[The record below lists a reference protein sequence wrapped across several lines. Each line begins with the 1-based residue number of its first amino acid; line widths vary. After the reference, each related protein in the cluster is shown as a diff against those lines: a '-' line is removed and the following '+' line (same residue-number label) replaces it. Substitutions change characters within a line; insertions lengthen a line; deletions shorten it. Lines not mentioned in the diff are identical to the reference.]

1 MNKKTR
7 NENKKMKHAAE
18 KIIVDKE
25 LRDRGRDNLEKA
37 SYNIDT
43 MLNNVDQQIAMKKEL
58 LSQLRQRRNN
68 SHQFKKRDLYH
79 DKILENKLNS
89 AQEIS
94 KKNLNLI
101 ELDKVTTIDIDRED
115 FDSIQYNREFAQLN
129 SINLD
134 SPFLTLYSKTEQVK
148 IANQVVQQFD
158 LLELDDMDY
167 LFATAA
173 GVIAGFVDVMYGGTI
188 AKGKDAKGLQKIV
201 DKSTEELVKKYALHE
216 KIAELNKQ
224 KKNTN
229 SQKSI
234 DNINKK
240 IKEVK
245 RNKTNINL
253 KSSIKYL
260 ENNHLVGYDTAHSK
274 YITEMIG
281 KMSPDNHHLLSIAHE
296 PSLLGLIVGI
306 KDQLTNTSTFMT
318 KEGKIINVV
327 SQNKNNELTGNMFE
341 QIIQATNNWFGHI
354 MSDISGSSSSK
365 GRGSGLPVPGWFSLQ
380 KLQFGKIPLN
390 GKDMTIAQVSEWMF
404 KNGYDIRAFAS
415 ESISVII
422 FETLIRIYWFYKQYF
437 YYGKSLKES
446 IPIANSR
453 ELSRL
458 LLIGSATF
466 SSIDIGHG
474 LIKSTSKGGVHP
486 IGIATFIMTVN
497 KPGLLDLGFRSY
509 QNVRF
514 ELQHRKHVEKIIETD
529 ILMEYRRITISN
541 SIF

>member
-1 MNKKTR
+1 
-7 NENKKMKHAAE
+7 MKHAAE

-188 AKGKDAKGLQKIV
+188 AKGKDAKGLQKI
-201 DKSTEELVKKYALHE
+201 SE
-216 KIAELNKQ
+216 KICF
-224 KKNTN
+224 T
-229 SQKSI
+229 
-234 DNINKK
+234 
-240 IKEVK
+240 
-245 RNKTNINL
+245 
-253 KSSIKYL
+253 
-260 ENNHLVGYDTAHSK
+260 
-274 YITEMIG
+274 
-281 KMSPDNHHLLSIAHE
+281 
-296 PSLLGLIVGI
+296 
-306 KDQLTNTSTFMT
+306 
-318 KEGKIINVV
+318 
-327 SQNKNNELTGNMFE
+327 
-341 QIIQATNNWFGHI
+341 
-354 MSDISGSSSSK
+354 
-365 GRGSGLPVPGWFSLQ
+365 
-380 KLQFGKIPLN
+380 
-390 GKDMTIAQVSEWMF
+390 
-404 KNGYDIRAFAS
+404 
-415 ESISVII
+415 
-422 FETLIRIYWFYKQYF
+422 
-437 YYGKSLKES
+437 
-446 IPIANSR
+446 
-453 ELSRL
+453 
-458 LLIGSATF
+458 
-466 SSIDIGHG
+466 
-474 LIKSTSKGGVHP
+474 
-486 IGIATFIMTVN
+486 
-497 KPGLLDLGFRSY
+497 
-509 QNVRF
+509 
-514 ELQHRKHVEKIIETD
+514 
-529 ILMEYRRITISN
+529 
-541 SIF
+541 

>member
-43 MLNNVDQQIAMKKEL
+43 MLDNVDQQIAMKKEL

-68 SHQFKKRDLYH
+68 SNQFKQRDLYH
-79 DKILENKLNS
+79 DKILENKLNA

-216 KIAELNKQ
+216 KIAKLNKQ
-224 KKNTN
+224 KKNAN
-229 SQKSI
+229 SK
-234 DNINKK
+234 DA
-240 IKEVK
+240 IKE
-245 RNKTNINL
+245 INSEIKKLKEKEISL
-253 KSSIKYL
+253 KSSISYL
-260 ENNHLVGYDTAHSK
+260 EKQHPVGYDTSHSK
-274 YITEMIG
+274 YIEEMTG
-281 KMSPDNHHLLSIAHE
+281 MSADNHHLLSIAHE

-306 KDQLTNTSTFMT
+306 RDQLTGTSTFMT
-318 KEGKIINVV
+318 KEGKIINIV
-327 SQNKNNELTGNMFE
+327 SQNNNKELTGNIFE
-341 QIIQATNNWFGHI
+341 QIIQATDNWFGHI
-354 MSDISGSSSSK
+354 MSDISGSKGSK
-365 GRGSGLPVPGWFSLQ
+365 GRGSGLPVPGWSSLQ

-446 IPIANSR
+446 IPIANNR

-474 LIKSTSKGGVHP
+474 LIKSTSKGGLHP

-529 ILMEYRRITISN
+529 ILMEYRRITVSN